1 MHIEEWPLDRIRPYP
16 NNPRVLRNAAEK
28 VAESIREF
36 GWRQPIVVDDE
47 GVVIIGHGRLAAAK
61 LLKLATAPVHVATG
75 LPAGKVR
82 ALRIADNKT
91 GEFSAWDDQ
100 KLVDELAVI
109 LDGLGSVAVTGFTKS
124 EFAALE
130 MQARAA
136 LAEILPNPV
145 HHASAPAPVATENEA
160 HPIPA
165 ASAVLAD
172 PADSP
177 VEVGA
182 GQQVASPEHVAAPD
196 PAPPAAPAP
205 ELVPFNVLM
214 TADDRQA
221 VYDAVNRAKS
231 QAGARD
237 TAAALAIIARSYQ

>member
-1 MHIEEWPLDRIRPYP
+1 MLIEDWPIEKVRPFP

-36 GWRQPIVVDDE
+36 GWRQPIVVDDD
-47 GVVIIGHGRLAAAK
+47 GVIIIGHGRLAAAK
-61 LLKLATAPVHVATG
+61 LLKLETVPVHVAAG

-91 GEFSAWDDQ
+91 GEFSTWDDQ

-109 LDGLGSVAVTGFTKS
+109 MEGLGSVTMTGFSKA

-130 MQARAA
+130 MQAKAA
-136 LAEILPNPV
+136 LAEILPNVTPS
-145 HHASAPAPVATENEA
+145 HAPQAQAAINTSAPGIPTAAPAEVQAVVA
-160 HPIPA
+160 
-165 ASAVLAD
+165 
-172 PADSP
+172 
-177 VEVGA
+177 EVGA
-182 GQQVASPEHVAAPD
+182 GQQQAVGPIDTTDHT
-196 PAPPAAPAP
+196 PAAAPAP

-221 VYDAVNRAKS
+221 VYDAVNRAKAN
-231 QAGARD
+231 AGARD
-237 TAAALAIIARSYQ
+237 TAAALALIARGYLDA

>member
-1 MHIEEWPLDRIRPYP
+1 MQIEDWPIEKVRPYP

-36 GWRQPIVVDDE
+36 GWRQPIVVDDD
-47 GVVIIGHGRLAAAK
+47 GVIIIGHGRHAAAK
-61 LLKLATAPVHVATG
+61 LLKLATVPVHVAAG

-91 GEFSAWDDQ
+91 GEFSTWDDQ

-109 LDGLGSVAVTGFTKS
+109 MDGLGSVTVTGFSKA

-136 LAEILPNPV
+136 LAEILPNV
-145 HHASAPAPVATENEA
+145 MGTSVTPAQAAINPVAHE
-160 HPIPA
+160 IPA
-165 ASAVLAD
+165 TAVHANGGTASVD
-172 PADSP
+172 
-177 VEVGA
+177 VGA
-182 GQQVASPEHVAAPD
+182 GQQEAVGPIDTTDHT
-196 PAPPAAPAP
+196 PAAAPAP

-221 VYDAVNRAKS
+221 VYDAVNHAKAN
-231 QAGARD
+231 AGARD
-237 TAAALAIIARSYQ
+237 TAAALAHIARTFLNA

>member
-136 LAEILPNPV
+136 LAEILPN
-145 HHASAPAPVATENEA
+145 AAGTSTAPAPAATENEA
-160 HPIPA
+160 HAIPA

-182 GQQVASPEHVAAPD
+182 GQQVASPGPVAQD
-196 PAPPAAPAP
+196 PAPPHVPAP